1 MVDFDLLKPTTMTL
15 VAQLA
20 GWVNLDWAFSLLPIT
35 QVNLPEQNRRKQKIK
50 LPHVDTPGAIL
61 SLRHKGHTRGII
73 RSSNRKFFKN
83 SITIDIATREKNL
96 CMKLSLNKFQICGA
110 TSLEQGREGCQYV
123 IDALLAI
130 QKELNYIADNREKA
144 VTTLR
149 LLKELT
155 KGEELLRP
163 ETESTSMSLS
173 TEAGLTPSR
182 QVSDFAIRRI
192 GDLSVYASED
202 FDVRIANFLYRQ
214 AADFSYHSHFATEI
228 DFIVLMLRHLVSE
241 DLAIASIC
249 EVMVNLNYDLGFD
262 VDRAKFC
269 RLLNLREGFFAR
281 YNNMLE
287 HSVTVHLP
295 YEPDET
301 RALLRKKSKPPCHT
315 FIVYHSGLV
324 TQSGPGGQLMRE
336 AYYKFNEVVARI
348 RDQVMVDQPRKLKYV
363 PVSMDVSA

>member
-1 MVDFDLLKPTTMTL
+1 MSVVDFELLKPTTMTL
-15 VAQLA
+15 VAHLT
-20 GWVNLDWAFSLLPIT
+20 GRVNLDWAFSLLPVT
-35 QVNLPEQNRRKQKIK
+35 RVQLPEQKRQKQKIK

-73 RSSNRKFFKN
+73 RSTNRKFFKN

-130 QKELNYIADNREKA
+130 QNELNYIAEHREKA
-144 VTTLR
+144 VTTLQ

-155 KGEELLRP
+155 KGEELIRL
-163 ETESTSMSLS
+163 ETESTSMTLS
-173 TEAGLTPSR
+173 AELGQNPAR
-182 QVSDFAIRRI
+182 QVVDFTIRRVE
-192 GDLSVYASED
+192 DFSNYASED

-214 AADFSYHSHFATEI
+214 SSDFTYHSHFATEI
-228 DFIVLMLRHLVSE
+228 DFILTVRQIASE
-241 DLAIASIC
+241 DLAIDSIC
-249 EVMVNLNYDLGFD
+249 EAMVNLNYDLGFD
-262 VDRAKFC
+262 VDRTEFC
-269 RLLNLREGFFAR
+269 RQLNGCEGFFAR

-295 YEPDET
+295 YEPDQART
-301 RALLRKKSKPPCHT
+301 LLRKKSKQPCHT

-324 TQSGPGGQLMRE
+324 TQSGPGGRLMRE
-336 AYYKFNEVVARI
+336 AYYKFNELVARI
-348 RDQVMVDQPRKLKYV
+348 RDQVMIDQPRKLKYI
-363 PVSMDVSA
+363 PNYGNP